1 MTDEG
6 PFSAAHGTA
15 DDASIGGLVRDASTH
30 LSTLVR
36 AEVELAKG
44 EVYAEVKKGVKG
56 GAFFIVALAILL
68 FSLFFF
74 FVPVAEAIAYAGF
87 SQAAS
92 FGIVF
97 GLMVLLALAF
107 LLLGF
112 LKVRTVRGPRRTIS
126 SLKETVARLRS
137 RTKRQ

>member
-6 PFSAAHGTA
+6 PFSPAHGTE
-15 DDASIGGLVRDASTH
+15 DGASIGGLVRDATTH

-44 EVYAEVKKGVKG
+44 EVTAEVKKGIKG
-56 GAFFIVALAILL
+56 SAFFIVALTILL

-74 FVPVAEAIAYAGF
+74 FVAVAEAIAYAGLG
-87 SQAAS
+87 QAAS

-97 GLMVLLALAF
+97 GLMVLLALLF
-107 LLLGF
+107 LLVGF
-112 LKVRTVRGPRRTIS
+112 LKVRTVRGPKRTIS
-126 SLKETVARLRS
+126 SVKETVARLRT
-137 RTKRQ
+137 RTKRE